1 MELGISEL
9 KKIEFDILA
18 DIHEY
23 CAANNITYFL
33 WGGHYLEQSGIMV
46 LFHGMMILISRCRGR
61 IMFVS

>member
-1 MELGISEL
+1 MMELGISEL

-33 WGGHYLEQSGIMV
+33 WGGDITWSNPA
-46 LFHGMMILISRCRGR
+46 
-61 IMFVS
+61 